1 MNRQKHLETILVLV
15 IALGIAFWM
24 VHVKKPAL
32 GSYFLISAFLL
43 GIIGVFIPYLAA
55 KIHWLWMKLAHVMG
69 AVMSKVILSIVYCVI
84 VLPMAL
90 LVRAFGKTGIK
101 RKEEGES
108 YYTQRNQEYT
118 KESMENV
125 W

>member
-15 IALGIAFWM
+15 LALGIAFWM
-24 VHVKKPAL
+24 VHVKKPVL
-32 GSYFLISAFLL
+32 GNYFLLSAFLL
-43 GIIGVFIPYLAA
+43 GIIGVFIPYLAE
-55 KIHWLWMKLAHVMG
+55 KIDWLWMKLAQAMG
-69 AVMSKVILSIVYCVI
+69 AVMGKVILSIVFGVI

-118 KESMENV
+118 KETMENV